1 MLSMRQITSIKIQK
15 NGRRANI
22 YLDGKYE
29 FGISVED
36 LSKQG
41 LSVGQK
47 LSKQKVEELK
57 QRGETHKHYLNLIK
71 FVSLRPRS
79 VKEVQDWMRR
89 KKIEERDRSKLFS
102 KVNRYVRVDDKE
114 FSRWWVRQRISFR
127 PRSKQQLLH
136 ELYQKGIDK
145 RVAEEA
151 IEDSDFEEEE
161 MARSLLEKY
170 LKRLKKSSGQDLYK
184 KSVAYLARQGF
195 NRNVVE
201 NVIDHMLTKR

>member
-1 MLSMRQITSIKIQK
+1 MLSMQEITSIKTQK
-15 NGRRANI
+15 NGRRVNI

-29 FGISVED
+29 FAISLED

-41 LSVGQK
+41 LLVGQK
-47 LSKQKVEELK
+47 LSEQKVEELK
-57 QRGETHKHYLNLIK
+57 QRGEAHKHYLNLIK

-89 KKIEERDRSKLFS
+89 KKVEERDRSKLFS

-127 PRSKQQLLH
+127 PRSKQQLLY

-151 IEDSDFEEEE
+151 VEDSDFEEEE
-161 MARSLLEKY
+161 MARILLE
-170 LKRLKKSSGQDLYK
+170 RHLKKLKNSSKQDLYK
-184 KSVAYLARQGF
+184 KSVAYLARRGF
-195 NRNVVE
+195 NWNVVK
-201 NVIDHMLTKR
+201 NVIDRKLTKS